1 MEKTGRK
8 SRDLKL
14 DNFEG
19 PFDLLF
25 HLIEK
30 NEMDIYD
37 IKISE
42 ITDQYLDYL
51 MEMDKMDMEI
61 ASEFLVT
68 AATLLHIKSRLL
80 LPKVEEDEE
89 PVDPR
94 TELVLQLL
102 EYQKCKTA
110 ATFLKQQHPK
120 GDLYLY
126 RDESGEDFGKTE
138 IRYELDKGILKDI
151 YVELNERNKKKRN
164 KKAQYVD
171 AILRHEKFTVSRK
184 IKEIVSLLIKKSKI
198 SFFGDIKKEEIPKLE
213 IIVGFLSMLELA
225 MAKKA
230 LLEQKGIYRDIIMRK
245 TKNLENKELKEEE
258 IEEYIDQY
266 K

>member
-1 MEKTGRK
+1 MGKTEKK

-14 DNFEG
+14 ENFEG

-37 IKISE
+37 IRISE

-51 MEMDKMDMEI
+51 MEMERMDMEI

-80 LPKVEEDEE
+80 LPTVEDDEE

-102 EYQKCKTA
+102 EYQKCKASA
-110 ATFLKQQHPK
+110 AYLKQRHPK

-126 RDESGEDFGKTE
+126 REESGEDFGKTE
-138 IRYELDKGILKDI
+138 ITYELDKGTLRNM
-151 YVELNERNKKKRN
+151 YVALNERNNSKRN
-164 KKAQYVD
+164 KQAKYVD
-171 AILRHEKFTVSRK
+171 NMLKHEKFTVSKK
-184 IKEIVSLLIKKSKI
+184 IKEIVGLLIKKSRI
-198 SFFGDIKKEEIPKLE
+198 SFFGDIKKKEIPKLE

-225 MAKKA
+225 MEKKA
-230 LLEQKGIYRDIIMRK
+230 FLEQKGIFKDIIMKK
-245 TKNLENKELKEEE
+245 TKNLEKKEFED
-258 IEEYIDQY
+258 YVDQY